1 LESLTASVLAVAAAV
16 ESSPVG
22 QAMRGGVR
30 GLYPAV
36 NVLHL
41 TGLVLLVGCI
51 GVLDLR
57 TAGLGRRIPLQ
68 ALSRFLTPPAIAGLL
83 LMTISGLLLFS
94 ADAGPLVRSPLFG
107 VKLALIALGLC
118 NAALFR
124 RLFGD
129 FEGQAEAPPL
139 ARAMS
144 VLSIAAW
151 TSAGVVGRLLAYA

>member
-1 LESLTASVLAVAAAV
+1 LEALTASVLAAAAAV
-16 ESSPVG
+16 EGSPVG
-22 QAMRGGVR
+22 QAMRGAR

-36 NVLHL
+36 NVAHL

-68 ALSRFLTPPAIAGLL
+68 ALSRFLTPPAVAGLA

-94 ADAGPLVRSPLFG
+94 ADAVPLSRSPLFG
-107 VKLALIALGLC
+107 AKLALIALGLC

-129 FEGQAEAPPL
+129 FEGRAEAPPL